1 MEEKKKRYGLT
12 ARIFIGLLTGIATGL
27 ILHMLPSGHAKDA
40 ILLDGIMAFVGTG
53 FMRLLM
59 MVLVPVVFTSLAC
72 GTSSLE
78 DVRTLGRIGS
88 KTVAFY
94 LTTTALAVC
103 IALGL
108 ALLIRPGIG
117 VDTSAILMATPKVAD
132 KVPLLEVFL
141 NIIPNNIVDAMARG
155 NMLQII
161 LFAIFMGLAV
171 SVAGEKGKNIG
182 VWLNN
187 MNDVLLTLTMMVMK
201 FAPYGVFALVC
212 RTFAK
217 LGYSAM
223 LPLAKY
229 MFAVLLGLVLHTF
242 FVYGSMLRIFSGLSI
257 FKFLNRLTPV
267 ITVIF
272 STASSAATL
281 PVTLEVVEKRLGV
294 SNKVASFT
302 IPLGATVNMDGT
314 AIMQGVAAVFI
325 SQLYGIDLPPSA
337 YLTIIATATLAS
349 IGTAG
354 VPGSGLIMLSMVLTS
369 VGLPIEGIAMIM
381 GIDRIVDMCRSVVN
395 IVGDTVCTV
404 IIAKQEGEFN
414 EAVYNGD
421 SIDI

>member
-1 MEEKKKRYGLT
+1 MEEKKRKYGLT
-12 ARIFIGLLTGIATGL
+12 ARIFIGLLAGIVTGL
-27 ILHMLPSGHAKDA
+27 VLYMLPSSHVKDVVV
-40 ILLDGIMAFVGTG
+40 LDGIMAFVGTG

-171 SVAGEKGKNIG
+171 SLAGEKGKNIG
-182 VWLNN
+182 NWLNN

-223 LPLAKY
+223 LPLGKY

-242 FVYGSMLRIFSGLSI
+242 LVYGTMLKVFSGLSI
-257 FKFLNRLTPV
+257 FKFLNRITPV

-325 SQLYGIDLPPSA
+325 SQLYGIDLSSGA

-395 IVGDTVCTV
+395 IVGDTVCTT

-414 EAVYNGD
+414 ESVYNSGG
-421 SIDI
+421 IDI